1 MSYEIR
7 SESLKT
13 FVEDESI
20 KLPRF
25 QRKSTWNEKSN
36 FELCISIFSGY
47 PIGVCVLENN
57 EDSKGGKI
65 K

>member
-1 MSYEIR
+1 MSYVIR
-7 SESLKT
+7 PESLKT

-25 QRKSTWNEKSN
+25 QRKSTWNDKSN

-47 PIGVCVLENN
+47 PTGVCVLEKNRDAN
-57 EDSKGGKI
+57 GRNI
-65 K
+65 